1 MGWVRLDCDLGNVC
15 ACANVVMTRWRAF
28 RLSTS
33 SCLTSVTS
41 NHTMR
46 SNVQLFRYSSKQI
59 SKSTRNSCL
68 CAKSLEVSFPPLL
81 FPFTDV
87 YWWFDFLPLFFC
99 ETAFVSY
106 IFFEILSEKLARAR
120 AKISFLVHTPRLTAV
135 LILNEVERLRGG
147 WVFAHKEDIVTLVT
161 SQRWFFQTGR

>member
-59 SKSTRNSCL
+59 SKLTRNSCL

-87 YWWFDFLPLFFC
+87 YWWFDFLPLFLRDSVCFLY
-99 ETAFVSY
+99 FLWNSKR
-106 IFFEILSEKLARAR
+106 EIGARAR
-120 AKISFLVHTPRLTAV
+120 AGQNFSPRAYPTFDRCVDL
-135 LILNEVERLRGG
+135 EWSRGASRELS
-147 WVFAHKEDIVTLVT
+147 VFT
-161 SQRWFFQTGR
+161 